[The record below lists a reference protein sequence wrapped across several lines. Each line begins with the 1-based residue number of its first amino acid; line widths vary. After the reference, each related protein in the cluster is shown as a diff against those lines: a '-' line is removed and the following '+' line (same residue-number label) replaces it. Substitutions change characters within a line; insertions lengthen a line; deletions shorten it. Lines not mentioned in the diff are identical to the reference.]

1 MAKVSLEFD
10 LSEEK
15 IENYIRRFE
24 EMLDKAEE
32 VSQRL
37 EDGMEQ
43 IDDLSQ
49 MIERLQQIVKE
60 DEAAKRKA
68 RRTVTRKKKE
78 A

>member
-49 MIERLQQIVKE
+49 MIERLQKIVKE
-60 DEAAKRKA
+60 DEEAKRKA
-68 RRTVTRKKKE
+68 RRTATGKKKE

>member
-32 VSQRL
+32 VST
-37 EDGMEQ
+37 MM
-43 IDDLSQ
+43 DDLESV
-49 MIERLQQIVKE
+49 IERLQKIVKE
-60 DEAAKRKA
+60 DEEAKRKV

>member
-24 EMLDKAEE
+24 DMLDKAEE
-32 VSQRL
+32 VST
-37 EDGMEQ
+37 MM
-43 IDDLSQ
+43 DDLESV
-49 MIERLQQIVKE
+49 IERLQKIVKE
-60 DEAAKRKA
+60 DEEAKRKA

>member
-32 VSQRL
+32 VST
-37 EDGMEQ
+37 MM
-43 IDDLSQ
+43 DDLESV
-49 MIERLQQIVKE
+49 IERLQKIVNK
-60 DEAAKRKA
+60 DEEEKRKI

>member
-1 MAKVSLEFD
+1 
-10 LSEEK
+10 
-15 IENYIRRFE
+15 
-24 EMLDKAEE
+24 MLDKAEE

-49 MIERLQQIVKE
+49 MIERLQKIVSE
-60 DEAAKRKA
+60 DEEAKRKA

>member
-24 EMLDKAEE
+24 EMLEKAEE
-32 VSQRL
+32 VST
-37 EDGMEQ
+37 MV
-43 IDDLSQ
+43 DDLESV
-49 MIERLQQIVKE
+49 IERLQKIVSD
-60 DEAAKRKA
+60 DEEAKRKT

>member
-32 VSQRL
+32 VSKRL

-49 MIERLQQIVKE
+49 MIERLQKIVKE
-60 DEAAKRKA
+60 DEEAKRKV

>member
-24 EMLDKAEE
+24 EMLNKAEE

-43 IDDLSQ
+43 IDDL
-49 MIERLQQIVKE
+49 IR
-60 DEAAKRKA
+60 
-68 RRTVTRKKKE
+68 
-78 A
+78 

>member
-32 VSQRL
+32 VST
-37 EDGMEQ
+37 MM
-43 IDDLSQ
+43 DDLESV
-49 MIERLQQIVKE
+49 IERLQKIVSE
-60 DEAAKRKA
+60 DEEAKRKT

>member
-1 MAKVSLEFD
+1 MTKVSLEFD

-15 IENYIRRFE
+15 IDNYIRRFE

-32 VSQRL
+32 VST
-37 EDGMEQ
+37 MM
-43 IDDLSQ
+43 DDLESV
-49 MIERLQQIVKE
+49 IERLQKIVKE
-60 DEAAKRKA
+60 DEEAKRKA

>member
-24 EMLDKAEE
+24 EMLEKAEE
-32 VSQRL
+32 VST
-37 EDGMEQ
+37 MM
-43 IDDLSQ
+43 DDLESV
-49 MIERLQQIVKE
+49 IERLQKIVKE
-60 DEAAKRKA
+60 DEEAKRKT

>member
-24 EMLDKAEE
+24 DMLDKAEE
-32 VSQRL
+32 VST
-37 EDGMEQ
+37 MM
-43 IDDLSQ
+43 DDLESV
-49 MIERLQQIVKE
+49 IERLKKIVE
-60 DEAAKRKA
+60 NDEEAKRKA

>member
-10 LSEEK
+10 LSEER

-24 EMLDKAEE
+24 EMLGKAEE
-32 VSQRL
+32 VST
-37 EDGMEQ
+37 MV
-43 IDDLSQ
+43 DDLESV
-49 MIERLQQIVKE
+49 IERLQKIVSD
-60 DEAAKRKA
+60 DEEAKRKA

>member
-1 MAKVSLEFD
+1 
-10 LSEEK
+10 
-15 IENYIRRFE
+15 
-24 EMLDKAEE
+24 MLDKAEE

-49 MIERLQQIVKE
+49 MIERLQKIVNK
-60 DEAAKRKA
+60 DEEEKRKV

>member
-32 VSQRL
+32 VST
-37 EDGMEQ
+37 MM
-43 IDDLSQ
+43 DDLESV
-49 MIERLQQIVKE
+49 IEKLQKIVKE
-60 DEAAKRKA
+60 DEEAKRKV

>member
-1 MAKVSLEFD
+1 MTKVSLEFD

-32 VSQRL
+32 VST
-37 EDGMEQ
+37 MM
-43 IDDLSQ
+43 DDLESV
-49 MIERLQQIVKE
+49 IERLQKIVKE
-60 DEAAKRKA
+60 DEEAKRKA

>member
-1 MAKVSLEFD
+1 
-10 LSEEK
+10 
-15 IENYIRRFE
+15 
-24 EMLDKAEE
+24 MLNKAEE

-49 MIERLQQIVKE
+49 VIERLKKIVDN
-60 DEAAKRKA
+60 DEEAKRNV

>member
-1 MAKVSLEFD
+1 
-10 LSEEK
+10 
-15 IENYIRRFE
+15 
-24 EMLDKAEE
+24 MLNKAEE

-49 MIERLQQIVKE
+49 MIERLKKIVDN
-60 DEAAKRKA
+60 DEEAKRKA
-68 RRTVTRKKKE
+68 RRTVTRKRKE

>member
-32 VSQRL
+32 VST
-37 EDGMEQ
+37 MM
-43 IDDLSQ
+43 DDLESV
-49 MIERLQQIVKE
+49 IERLQKIVNE
-60 DEAAKRKA
+60 DEEAKRKT

>member
-24 EMLDKAEE
+24 EMLEKAEE
-32 VSQRL
+32 VST
-37 EDGMEQ
+37 MV
-43 IDDLSQ
+43 DDLESV
-49 MIERLQQIVKE
+49 IERLKKIVE
-60 DEAAKRKA
+60 NDEEAKRKA

>member
-32 VSQRL
+32 VSTMVGDL
-37 EDGMEQ
+37 E
-43 IDDLSQ
+43 SV
-49 MIERLQQIVKE
+49 IERLQKIVNK
-60 DEAAKRKA
+60 DEEEKRKI

>member
-32 VSQRL
+32 VST
-37 EDGMEQ
+37 MM
-43 IDDLSQ
+43 DDLESV
-49 MIERLQQIVKE
+49 IERLQKIVIE
-60 DEAAKRKA
+60 DEEAKRKA

>member
-1 MAKVSLEFD
+1 
-10 LSEEK
+10 
-15 IENYIRRFE
+15 
-24 EMLDKAEE
+24 MLNKAEE

-49 MIERLQQIVKE
+49 VIERLKKIVDN
-60 DEAAKRKA
+60 DEEVKRKA
-68 RRTVTRKKKE
+68 RRTVTRKRKE

>member
-32 VSQRL
+32 VST
-37 EDGMEQ
+37 MM
-43 IDDLSQ
+43 DDLESV
-49 MIERLQQIVKE
+49 IERLQKIVKE
-60 DEAAKRKA
+60 DEEAKRKT

>member
-24 EMLDKAEE
+24 DMLDKAEE
-32 VSQRL
+32 VST
-37 EDGMEQ
+37 MM
-43 IDDLSQ
+43 DDLESV
-49 MIERLQQIVKE
+49 IERLQKIVKE
-60 DEAAKRKA
+60 DEEAKRKT

>member
-24 EMLDKAEE
+24 EMLEKAEE

-43 IDDLSQ
+43 IDDRKTAEDC
-49 MIERLQQIVKE
+49 ER
-60 DEAAKRKA
+60 R
-68 RRTVTRKKKE
+68 
-78 A
+78 

>member
-32 VSQRL
+32 VST
-37 EDGMEQ
+37 MM
-43 IDDLSQ
+43 DDLESV
-49 MIERLQQIVKE
+49 IERLKKIVE
-60 DEAAKRKA
+60 NDEEAKRKA

>member
-32 VSQRL
+32 VST
-37 EDGMEQ
+37 MM
-43 IDDLSQ
+43 DDLESV
-49 MIERLQQIVKE
+49 IERLKKIVE
-60 DEAAKRKA
+60 NDEEAKRKT

>member
-24 EMLDKAEE
+24 DMLDKAEE
-32 VSQRL
+32 VST
-37 EDGMEQ
+37 MM
-43 IDDLSQ
+43 DDLESV
-49 MIERLQQIVKE
+49 IERLQKIVKE
-60 DEAAKRKA
+60 DEEEKRKA

>member
-32 VSQRL
+32 VST
-37 EDGMEQ
+37 MV
-43 IDDLSQ
+43 DDLESV
-49 MIERLQQIVKE
+49 IERLKKIVE
-60 DEAAKRKA
+60 NDEEAKRKA

>member
-32 VSQRL
+32 VSTMVYDL
-37 EDGMEQ
+37 E
-43 IDDLSQ
+43 SV
-49 MIERLQQIVKE
+49 IERLQKIVKE
-60 DEAAKRKA
+60 DEEVKRKA

>member
-32 VSQRL
+32 VST
-37 EDGMEQ
+37 MM
-43 IDDLSQ
+43 DDLESV
-49 MIERLQQIVKE
+49 IERLQKIVKE
-60 DEAAKRKA
+60 DEEAKRKA

>member
-24 EMLDKAEE
+24 DMLDKAEE
-32 VSQRL
+32 VST
-37 EDGMEQ
+37 MM
-43 IDDLSQ
+43 DDLESV
-49 MIERLQQIVKE
+49 IERLKKIVE
-60 DEAAKRKA
+60 NDEEVKRKA

>member
-24 EMLDKAEE
+24 DMLNKAEE
-32 VSQRL
+32 VSQRM

-43 IDDLSQ
+43 IDDLSH
-49 MIERLQQIVKE
+49 MIERLQKIVGN
-60 DEAAKRKA
+60 DEEVKRKA

>member
-24 EMLDKAEE
+24 EMLEKAEE
-32 VSQRL
+32 VST
-37 EDGMEQ
+37 MM
-43 IDDLSQ
+43 DDLESV
-49 MIERLQQIVKE
+49 IERLQKIVSE
-60 DEAAKRKA
+60 DEEAKRKT

>member
-32 VSQRL
+32 VST
-37 EDGMEQ
+37 MV
-43 IDDLSQ
+43 DDLESV
-49 MIERLQQIVKE
+49 IERLQKIVKE
-60 DEAAKRKA
+60 DEEAKRKA

>member
-15 IENYIRRFE
+15 IENYIRRIE
-24 EMLDKAEE
+24 DMLDKAEE
-32 VSQRL
+32 VSTM
-37 EDGMEQ
+37 G
-43 IDDLSQ
+43 DDLESV
-49 MIERLQQIVKE
+49 IERLQKIVKE
-60 DEAAKRKA
+60 DEEAKRKA

>member
-32 VSQRL
+32 VST
-37 EDGMEQ
+37 MM
-43 IDDLSQ
+43 DDLESV
-49 MIERLQQIVKE
+49 IERLKKIVKE
-60 DEAAKRKA
+60 DEEAKRKA

>member
-24 EMLDKAEE
+24 DMLDKAEE
-32 VSQRL
+32 VST
-37 EDGMEQ
+37 MM
-43 IDDLSQ
+43 DDLESV
-49 MIERLQQIVKE
+49 IERLKKIVSE
-60 DEAAKRKA
+60 DEEAKRKA
-68 RRTVTRKKKE
+68 RSTVTRKKKE

>member
-24 EMLDKAEE
+24 DMLDKAEE
-32 VSQRL
+32 VST
-37 EDGMEQ
+37 MM
-43 IDDLSQ
+43 DDLESV
-49 MIERLQQIVKE
+49 IERLQKIVKE
-60 DEAAKRKA
+60 DEEAKRKV